1 MRYDRAHLVPAPA
14 TFAPF
19 LLEGGLGRPLRLPRE
34 VPIGS
39 PYFGG
44 STEEIA
50 FNTRQSY
57 DVGNVLGAD
66 VTVNNS
72 TQYLISRAKLLT
84 GLLDATE
91 DEVQGLFNSASNVS
105 MRDLTNRLDVTTA
118 YNAGFARNFLKLGYD
133 YIDRTNRPRIG
144 GESLGNVDVRTGLP
158 YFPLRFAY
166 SPDLREDSSTIQ
178 GISFIDKLD
187 TLDDRLHI
195 MGSYRYDWQATNS
208 VTRTP
213 LETNRASGRNEGES
227 WVAGAAFDVTPW
239 MTVYGNRSVGFV
251 PSVLGTV
258 AGALP
263 APEGRD
269 LAEVGARY
277 FLFDKRLSLTTSLF
291 DLARTNVTIPDPRD
305 PTGQTR
311 ILVGGLRSRGTE
323 FELQGEILPGLNVI
337 ASLAIQN
344 IAVTDRATE
353 EGGEFFG
360 VPKKTASLWVT
371 YAPQSTPFAGLTFGV
386 GARGNSRS
394 TTGIGT
400 DSVYVPGYVVADAMV
415 AYQRDDFSVSLNV
428 KNIINEYSLNPSYFN
443 YYIGINQGRSA
454 LLQADYRF

>member
-1 MRYDRAHLVPAPA
+1 M
-14 TFAPF
+14 
-19 LLEGGLGRPLRLPRE
+19 
-34 VPIGS
+34 
-39 PYFGG
+39 
-44 STEEIA
+44 
-50 FNTRQSY
+50 
-57 DVGNVLGAD
+57 
-66 VTVNNS
+66 
-72 TQYLISRAKLLT
+72 
-84 GLLDATE
+84 
-91 DEVQGLFNSASNVS
+91 
-105 MRDLTNRLDVTTA
+105 
-118 YNAGFARNFLKLGYD
+118 
-133 YIDRTNRPRIG
+133 
-144 GESLGNVDVRTGLP
+144 
-158 YFPLRFAY
+158 
-166 SPDLREDSSTIQ
+166 REDSTTIQ
-178 GISFIDKLD
+178 GIYFIDKFD
-187 TLDDRLHI
+187 TFDDRLHI

-213 LETNRASGRNEGES
+213 LETNRVSGRNEGES

-277 FLFDKRLSLTTSLF
+277 FLFGKRLSLTTSLF
-291 DLARTNVTIPDPRD
+291 DLARTNVTITDPRD

-371 YAPQSTPFAGLTFGV
+371 YALQSTPFAGLTFGV

-394 TTGIGT
+394 RTGNGP
-400 DSVYVPGYVVADAMV
+400 DSVYVPGYVVADAMI

-428 KNIINEYSLNPSYFN
+428 KNILNEYSLSPSYFSD
-443 YYIGINQGRSA
+443 YIGINQGRSA